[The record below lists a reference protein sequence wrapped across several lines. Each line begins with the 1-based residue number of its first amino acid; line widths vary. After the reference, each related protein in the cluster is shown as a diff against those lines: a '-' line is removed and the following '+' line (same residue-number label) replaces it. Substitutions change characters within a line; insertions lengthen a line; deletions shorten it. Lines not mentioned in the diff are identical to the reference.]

1 MSDDS
6 KGLLDGLGLGD
17 LGGLSTELLP
27 VVLSLVGIIIK
38 LVKSN
43 GDALARQEA
52 LLDAA
57 ETAKAALD
65 RERFGEG

>member
-17 LGGLSTELLP
+17 LGGLSAELLP